1 LTGESSTRV
10 TTGHRRLAAIMSA
23 DIAGFSRLMEHD
35 EEGTHARLKR
45 LRRDIIEPSIAEHN
59 GQIIKHMGDGFLA
72 VFDSPLEA
80 TRCAIV
86 IQQTIAARN
95 AALARQM
102 WLQYRIGINLGDV
115 LVEPD
120 DIYGDGVNVAA
131 RLQAAAEPGG
141 VSISGGVYEQVKNKL
156 VCGYQSLG
164 DEKLKNITDP
174 VRVYRVLPDPAALKR
189 AHPVQSVLRFGVPA
203 AGALGLAFLVGVW
216 FAGGP
221 RPDLRLSNLRS
232 DAAPAAQ
239 SGPDSAMRLSG
250 PASSQPHDATHA
262 PKADIESVLP
272 PAPAPPEPVRVTQER
287 GPEQRPSRDPGS
299 QVALVP
305 PPPPRQAPPVPKNTF
320 RDCPRCPE
328 MVRVAGGTFMMG
340 SNDDST
346 EKPVHEVTV
355 APFAIGR
362 SPVTIGE
369 WRACLAAKACD
380 YEPSGDDDLPV
391 TNVSWDDAQQYATW
405 LAKVT
410 SKPYRL
416 PSEAEWEYA
425 ARGGTTTAYWWG
437 SQIIPGITT
446 CKGCGGPYDASKPVK
461 VGVFP
466 ANAFGLQDVSG
477 SVSQWVADCWQ
488 SSYQKAPRDG
498 SAWISPRCRERV
510 LRGGS
515 WRNGP
520 GEVRVASRAYY
531 ESSVRYPAHGF
542 RVAFS
547 ER

>member
-1 LTGESSTRV
+1 
-10 TTGHRRLAAIMSA
+10 
-23 DIAGFSRLMEHD
+23 
-35 EEGTHARLKR
+35 
-45 LRRDIIEPSIAEHN
+45 
-59 GQIIKHMGDGFLA
+59 
-72 VFDSPLEA
+72 
-80 TRCAIV
+80 
-86 IQQTIAARN
+86 
-95 AALARQM
+95 
-102 WLQYRIGINLGDV
+102 
-115 LVEPD
+115 
-120 DIYGDGVNVAA
+120 
-131 RLQAAAEPGG
+131 
-141 VSISGGVYEQVKNKL
+141 
-156 VCGYQSLG
+156 
-164 DEKLKNITDP
+164 
-174 VRVYRVLPDPAALKR
+174 
-189 AHPVQSVLRFGVPA
+189 
-203 AGALGLAFLVGVW
+203 
-216 FAGGP
+216 
-221 RPDLRLSNLRS
+221 
-232 DAAPAAQ
+232 
-239 SGPDSAMRLSG
+239 
-250 PASSQPHDATHA
+250 
-262 PKADIESVLP
+262 
-272 PAPAPPEPVRVTQER
+272 
-287 GPEQRPSRDPGS
+287 
-299 QVALVP
+299 
-305 PPPPRQAPPVPKNTF
+305 
-320 RDCPRCPE
+320 

-340 SNDDST
+340 SNDDPT

-369 WRACLAAKACD
+369 WRACLAAKVCD

-391 TNVSWDDAQQYATW
+391 TNVSWDDAQQYAMW

-416 PSEAEWEYA
+416 PTEAEWEYA

-437 SQIIPGITT
+437 SQIMPGITT
-446 CKGCGGPYDASKPVK
+446 CKGCGGHYNGSKPVK

-466 ANAFGLQDVSG
+466 ANAFGLHDVSG

-488 SSYQKAPRDG
+488 NSYQKAPRDG